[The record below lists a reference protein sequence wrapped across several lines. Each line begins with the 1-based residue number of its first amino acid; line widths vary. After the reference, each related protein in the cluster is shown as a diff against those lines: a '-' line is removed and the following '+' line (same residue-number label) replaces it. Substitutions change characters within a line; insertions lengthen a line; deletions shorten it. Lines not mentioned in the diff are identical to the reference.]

1 MVLYSDGSGEKESMN
16 KKKKKT
22 DTKRMTSLILR
33 IKKIWGIKFPNIGRF
48 NTIYIYIYINIY
60 IIEISAPLS
69 FGTWLVQEVTVLS
82 FEVYIK

>member
-1 MVLYSDGSGEKESMN
+1 
-16 KKKKKT
+16 
-22 DTKRMTSLILR
+22 MTSLILR

-48 NTIYIYIYINIY
+48 NTIYIYINIY
-60 IIEISAPLS
+60 IIEISDPLS

>member
-16 KKKKKT
+16 KKIKKT

-48 NTIYIYIYINIY
+48 NTIYIYIYI
-60 IIEISAPLS
+60 
-69 FGTWLVQEVTVLS
+69 
-82 FEVYIK
+82 